1 MQRVIA
7 VFAVAWILGG
17 QEPAKPRRD
26 VSQPP
31 GPAFYPIEGLG
42 VEGNK
47 LYTADQIIAATGLRV
62 GAPGG
67 KVLFEAARDRLLATG
82 YFTTVGYRFESAPG
96 QTTYLASFQVEEVPE
111 VYPWRVEDLPVSPE
125 DFERYAKLNN
135 PLFGPKIPATDQ
147 ALAFHRR
154 LLQDL
159 AAKKGAPAQVVSKI
173 EPEGKDRITI
183 VFRPNT
189 PRATIAEVKF
199 TGNKKID
206 TRFLLHAISPIA
218 VGAAWYEPRFR
229 EYLANQVTPL
239 YESKGLMRVRYPS
252 ITTAQSPTVNG
263 LVVTVAIDE
272 GEPFDLKRLEVTG
285 TQLDSD
291 DLQRELQVKLDEPV
305 NMSAVA
311 AGMERVIKRLKNT
324 GYLRA
329 AFTAQRRIN
338 DADKTVE
345 VFVRVNTG
353 PQFTFRN
360 LTIQGLDIESE
371 PVIRKLWA
379 LKEGEPYRANYPDYF
394 LERVREDGIF
404 DNLGKTT
411 ADPKIDESAAA
422 VDVVLT
428 FKGQGPQT
436 GGRRRRTPN

>member
-7 VFAVAWILGG
+7 LSAVLWVAGA
-17 QEPAKPRRD
+17 QEPARPRRD

-47 LYTADQIIAATGLRV
+47 LYTAEQIIAVTGLRV

-111 VYPWRVEDLPVSPE
+111 VYPWRLEDTPVTPQE
-125 DFERYAKLNN
+125 FERFAKQYN
-135 PLFGPKIPATDQ
+135 PLFGAKIPATEPALDHYCKMLQ
-147 ALAFHRR
+147 ALAAR
-154 LLQDL
+154 
-159 AAKKGAPAQVVSKI
+159 KGTPVPVVAKI
-173 EPEGKDRITI
+173 EPEGKDRLTI

-189 PRATIAEVKF
+189 PRPAIADVRF

-206 TRFLLHAISPIA
+206 TRLLRQAITPIA
-218 VGAAWYEPRFR
+218 IGAPWYEPRFR
-229 EYLANQVTPL
+229 EYLVNQITPL
-239 YESKGLMRVRYPS
+239 YESRGLLRVSYPK
-252 ITTAQSPTVNG
+252 ITTEPSTTVRG
-263 LVVTVAIDE
+263 LVVNVEIAE
-272 GEPFDLKRLEVTG
+272 GEEYSLSKVEVSGTDLG
-285 TQLDSD
+285 TDE
-291 DLQRELQVKLDEPV
+291 LQRELQVKLDEPV
-305 NMSAVA
+305 NMSAIA
-311 AGMERVIKRLKNT
+311 AGMERVVTRLKNT
-324 GYLRA
+324 GYLKVSY
-329 AFTAQRRIN
+329 TAQRRVN
-338 DADKTVE
+338 DAQKTTD
-345 VFVRVNTG
+345 VFVRINQG
-353 PQFTFRN
+353 PQFSFRK
-360 LTIQGLDIESE
+360 LTIVGLDLESE

-394 LERVREDGIF
+394 LERVREDGVF

-411 ADPKIDESAAA
+411 AEAKIDETAYA

-428 FKGQGPQT
+428 FKGQAPAQQ
-436 GGRRRRTPN
+436 RRRTPN